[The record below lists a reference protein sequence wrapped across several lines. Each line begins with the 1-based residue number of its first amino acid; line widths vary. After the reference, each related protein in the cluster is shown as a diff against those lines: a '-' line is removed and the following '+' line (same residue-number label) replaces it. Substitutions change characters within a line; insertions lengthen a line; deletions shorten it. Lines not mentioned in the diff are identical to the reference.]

1 LEKAK
6 EEAERRANQRKEDDD
21 SSDPNKK
28 KKKVGFAATSQG
40 GFGASGSSDIQMRMR
55 PILSDEH
62 EQT

>member
-1 LEKAK
+1 MGESHQSK
-6 EEAERRANQRKEDDD
+6 
-21 SSDPNKK
+21 SK

-40 GFGASGSSDIQMRMR
+40 FGKGEGGDVIQMRTR